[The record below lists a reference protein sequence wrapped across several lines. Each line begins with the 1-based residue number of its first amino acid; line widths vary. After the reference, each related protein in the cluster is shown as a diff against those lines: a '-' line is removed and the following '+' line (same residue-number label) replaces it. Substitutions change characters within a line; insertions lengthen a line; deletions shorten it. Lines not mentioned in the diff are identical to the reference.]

1 MKDAL
6 ATHQRLVG
14 GGFSETQAKACL
26 RLIIDAESG
35 RFDRQAVHELMASA
49 NLDQPQTAV
58 LIAELL
64 RRLARQVSGGTP

>member
-1 MKDAL
+1 VKDAL

-49 NLDQPQTAV
+49 NLDPPQTGRPD
-58 LIAELL
+58 
-64 RRLARQVSGGTP
+64 RRAPPEARAAGLGRTP